1 MHLSGQDGEQP
12 GGGGA
17 AAGADARPAGD
28 TGGGASGGALGGGAH
43 HPDAHDP
50 GGHGPRVGGG
60 AHHPDAHDPGGH
72 GARVRLEVRYFAG
85 AAAAAGL
92 EEEVVLLDHRS
103 ATLGGL
109 LEHLRGVHP
118 PLAPVLAVATA
129 LVDELAV
136 TEASAPLRDGARVD
150 VLPPFAGG

>member
-17 AAGADARPAGD
+17 AAGADPRPGGTAPDAGARDAGARD
-28 TGGGASGGALGGGAH
+28 AGVRPDGSGGALGRRTH
-43 HPDAHDP
+43 DPDADDA
-50 GGHGPRVGGG
+50 GADGPRV
-60 AHHPDAHDPGGH
+60 
-72 GARVRLEVRYFAG
+72 RLDVRYFAG

-92 EEEVVLLDHRS
+92 EQEVVLLDHRS

-109 LEHLRGVHP
+109 RAHLRGVHP
-118 PLAPVLAVATA
+118 PLGAVLAVATA

-136 TEASAPLRDGARVD
+136 TDASAPLRDGARVD